1 MIITE
6 SMLIVLSI
14 RYFCA
19 GKKNS
24 RLATVTKIHIRYRHN
39 LKPVAFDAT
48 AKISNWISFAV
59 LIGTYHIIKMAY
71 ASHHLERNDMAALI
85 KVAIE
90 IVKSMREIKS
100 VILADFWKQFG
111 DQFTV

>member
-1 MIITE
+1 
-6 SMLIVLSI
+6 
-14 RYFCA
+14 
-19 GKKNS
+19 
-24 RLATVTKIHIRYRHN
+24 
-39 LKPVAFDAT
+39 
-48 AKISNWISFAV
+48 
-59 LIGTYHIIKMAY
+59 MAY
-71 ASHHLERNDMAALI
+71 ASHHLEHNDMAALI